1 MSSGRRWG
9 RWARTRPA
17 GSAGHRQAFHRPL
30 HCASLSYHT
39 CRAQEARREL
49 ERIQTTL
56 TGGDAHTLR
65 AERDTARLELE
76 RLRVICDT
84 ATAKLTQLQRLQA
97 PPPLHME
104 QTAADA
110 ALTAVE
116 GGVPSLGLAAA
127 GDTETMS
134 REELRME
141 LNVAREA
148 AAGALEELR
157 KTQVALRCLPVPC
170 LS

>member
-1 MSSGRRWG
+1 M
-9 RWARTRPA
+9 
-17 GSAGHRQAFHRPL
+17 
-30 HCASLSYHT
+30 
-39 CRAQEARREL
+39 
-49 ERIQTTL
+49 
-56 TGGDAHTLR
+56 
-65 AERDTARLELE
+65 
-76 RLRVICDT
+76 
-84 ATAKLTQLQRLQA
+84 QRLQA

-104 QTAADA
+104 QAAADA

-127 GDTETMS
+127 GDTEAMS

-157 KTQVALRCLPVPC
+157 KTQVGMGLRLGGSLFLSRARWWRVGQRALSDTPHAHVRVH
-170 LS
+170 